1 MTAERMQ
8 ITANIKHYQ
17 NQVNETERAYEAAQ
31 DELVVRDS
39 RGFIAAVFR
48 RHHSRDSRF
57 GLRDDFLRRRIGVE

>member
-31 DELVVRDS
+31 DELEDQKRTLEVS
-39 RGFIAAVFR
+39 LGS
-48 RHHSRDSRF
+48 HE
-57 GLRDDFLRRRIGVE
+57 DF